1 MKTGVLVGAAMAAAL
16 AAAGGAHAKVFVDY
30 LKVHVPGGPDVT
42 FISSDDIT
50 SPESFVG
57 TIGMPKDG
65 FIPGTVILTEPG
77 SGAYSDALSL
87 LPNSAGG
94 VDIFFFSDP
103 ATAPAGEIGTIL
115 ATIAETG
122 KVQNVS
128 DFFGFDHGATVRVG
142 SDIDLPIPE
151 PATWAL
157 MLIGVA
163 GLGSTLRRRVALQRA
178 AI

>member
-16 AAAGGAHAKVFVDY
+16 AAAGGAHAAVFADY

-42 FISSDDIT
+42 FISSDET
-50 SPESFVG
+50 SLESFVG
-57 TIGMPKDG
+57 TIAMPKNG

-94 VDIFFFSDP
+94 IDIFFFSDP

-115 ATIAETG
+115 GAITETG

-142 SDIDLPIPE
+142 SDIDLPPLPE

-178 AI
+178 PI